1 VSYKKQGKGDD
12 KMHPMFQKLM
22 NESFIK
28 DEQVQVIEKAVSEK
42 RSIIVS
48 GHKGWGILPLLA
60 TISTVAKGDASVQQ
74 VKSIDDLNVA
84 AEFHVV
90 TNPKDVSFE
99 DVIIT
104 GIKGEGVNLLA
115 IKDPDH
121 PYSLFK
127 IMKDIQKAEGS
138 LSKKFLVVE
147 CAKKDDLKHV
157 SKLTQV
163 EMDENGKLKKEV
175 IK

>member
-1 VSYKKQGKGDD
+1 
-12 KMHPMFQKLM
+12 MHPMFEKLV
-22 NESFIK
+22 NESFING
-28 DEQVQVIEKAVSEK
+28 DQIQLIEEAINEK

-60 TISTVAKGDASVQQ
+60 TISTYAKADYSIEQ
-74 VKSIDDLNVA
+74 VKTIDDLNA
-84 AEFHVV
+84 AADFHVM
-90 TNPKDVSFE
+90 TNPKDSSFE
-99 DVIIT
+99 DVIISA
-104 GIKGEGVNLLA
+104 IKNEKVNLLT

-127 IMKDIQKAEGS
+127 IMKDIHEEIGG
-138 LSKKFLVVE
+138 LDKKFLVIE

-157 SKLTQV
+157 AKITKV
-163 EMDENGKLKKEV
+163 EMDETGKLKKDV

>member
-1 VSYKKQGKGDD
+1 MKLKIKGDD
-12 KMHPMFQKLM
+12 MMHPMFQKLI

-60 TISTVAKGDASVQQ
+60 TISSVAKGDASVQQ
-74 VKSIDDLNVA
+74 VKSIDDLSVTA
-84 AEFHVV
+84 DFHVV

-99 DVIIT
+99 EVILT
-104 GIKGEGVNLLA
+104 GIKNEGVNLLA

-127 IMKDIQKAEGS
+127 LMKDVQKTEGT
-138 LSKKFLVVE
+138 LSKAFLLIE
-147 CAKKDDLKHV
+147 CAKKEDVKHV
-157 SKLTQV
+157 SKLTHV
-163 EMDENGKLKKEV
+163 HMDQAGKLKKEV
-175 IK
+175 IQ